1 VAGFL
6 YIRHKIIK
14 SYQALF
20 METSTPAVAK
30 KPFYKRKWV
39 WLVGVIVLFII
50 GSSGSD
56 NKPQVVDSTGS
67 PSESSAQTEEKTTYK
82 VGESI
87 KLKKSIITVNEFAFS
102 LGSQFSKPT
111 EGNQWVEVNLTIEN
125 TDSAQQ
131 FVTTLGQMFV
141 RDAEGNSYQVAV
153 NEKAMSN
160 PNNRL
165 DGAIIANSKRTGWV
179 GFEIPKDA
187 TGLQFQYNGSMWGGG
202 TILVDLQ

>member
-1 VAGFL
+1 
-6 YIRHKIIK
+6 
-14 SYQALF
+14 
-20 METSTPAVAK
+20 MEANIPVAK

-39 WLVGVIVLFII
+39 WVVGVIVLLII
-50 GSSGSD
+50 GSSGTN
-56 NKPQVVDSTGS
+56 NKPQVVDSTGT
-67 PSESSAQTEEKTTYK
+67 PQESEAQAEEQTTYK

-87 KLKKSIITVNEFAFS
+87 KLKKSIITVNEFSFS
-102 LGSQFSKPT
+102 QGGQFSKPT
-111 EGNQWVEVNLTIEN
+111 EGNQWVELNLTIEN

-153 NEKAMSN
+153 TEKAMSN

-179 GFEIPKDA
+179 GFEVPKDV

-202 TILVDLQ
+202 TILVNLE

>member
-1 VAGFL
+1 
-6 YIRHKIIK
+6 
-14 SYQALF
+14 
-20 METSTPAVAK
+20 METNTPIVK
-30 KPFYKRKWV
+30 KPFYKKKWV
-39 WLVGVIVLFII
+39 WVVGIIVLIII

-56 NKPQVVDSTGS
+56 SKPQVVDSTGS
-67 PSESSAQTEEKTTYK
+67 PSESVPQTEEQTIYK

-87 KLKKSIITVNEFAFS
+87 KLKKSIITVNEFTFS
-102 LGSQFSKPT
+102 QGGQFSKPT
-111 EGNQWVEVNLTIEN
+111 EGNQWVELNLTIEN

-153 NEKAMSN
+153 TEKAMSN

-179 GFEIPKDA
+179 GFEVPKDA

-202 TILVDLQ
+202 TILVDLK